1 MRWLYFWGE
10 RGRRGGFA
18 YVEDCGAVDHT
29 FDWWHGCRT
38 FFRQGLDLA
47 AVGDVAFQ
55 NGDPGSEILQ
65 LMD

>member
-1 MRWLYFWGE
+1 M
-10 RGRRGGFA
+10 
-18 YVEDCGAVDHT
+18 EDCGAVDHT